1 VIAFRCLLAYIVGA
15 LQAECLGPL
24 TGPGTSALA
33 ALSPVQ
39 YPLLAETA
47 KHASDVPP
55 EQEFGQGLDIV
66 LRGLRTTLSQRN

>member
-1 VIAFRCLLAYIVGA
+1 MLVNVVGDPQVRGVA
-15 LQAECLGPL
+15 
-24 TGPGTSALA
+24 A

-39 YPLLAETA
+39 YPLLAETV

-66 LRGLRTTLSQRN
+66 LSGLRTILSQRN